1 MAQRND
7 VDKDALAMERPSE
20 EEVQATADRT
30 KAALERLVQG
40 KIKAAQPKNV
50 EQRGG
55 DVSYMRYTPQDGGL
69 EKQKII
75 KMVRAEPHCT
85 RRPNPNSRNTL
96 SQMEVVE
103 DPLEPP
109 RFKGKKVPRGPPSPP
124 PPVLRSP
131 PRKVTA
137 QEQKEWMIPPCV
149 SNWKNNKGY
158 TIPLDKRLAAD
169 GRGLQDV
176 RAGSRVRLDLAFELT
191 FPNCRSK
198 STIASLSSPR
208 HSTWRT
214 AMRVRKSGNAP

>member
-1 MAQRND
+1 M
-7 VDKDALAMERPSE
+7 VRPSE

-30 KAALERLVQG
+30 KLALEKLVNG

-50 EQRGG
+50 PTSSSGET
-55 DVSYMRYTPQDGGL
+55 SFMRYTSQQGGINQ
-69 EKQKII
+69 QKII
-75 KMVRAEPHCT
+75 KMTEI
-85 RRPNPNSRNTL
+85 
-96 SQMEVVE
+96 VE

-109 RFKGKKVPRGPPSPP
+109 KFKGKKIPRGPPSPP

-137 QEQKEWMIPPCV
+137 QEQKDWMIPPCV

-176 RAGSRVRLDLAFELT
+176 CNLLF
-191 FPNCRSK
+191 
-198 STIASLSSPR
+198 SLFRGDKTDSF
-208 HSTWRT
+208 
-214 AMRVRKSGNAP
+214 VFLFFLV